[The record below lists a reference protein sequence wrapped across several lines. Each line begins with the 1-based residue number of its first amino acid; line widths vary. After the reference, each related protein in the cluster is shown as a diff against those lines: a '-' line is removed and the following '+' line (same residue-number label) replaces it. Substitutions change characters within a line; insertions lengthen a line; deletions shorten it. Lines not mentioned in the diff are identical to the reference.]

1 MSKPSYGMPNTAP
14 LLNELDV
21 FRAVERVEQLTGC
34 LEDTPEETEL
44 IGLHEALEAWLAVH
58 PYEHEKSPPAP

>member
-1 MSKPSYGMPNTAP
+1 M
-14 LLNELDV
+14 NELDV

-44 IGLHEALEAWLAVH
+44 ITLVTALEEWLVRN
-58 PYEHEKSPPAP
+58 PYQE